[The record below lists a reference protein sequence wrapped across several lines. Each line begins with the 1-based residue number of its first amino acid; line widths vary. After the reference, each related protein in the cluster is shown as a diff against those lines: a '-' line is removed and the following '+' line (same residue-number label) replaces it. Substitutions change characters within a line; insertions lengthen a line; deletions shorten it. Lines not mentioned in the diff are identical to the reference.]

1 MKQKQIIK
9 ISEEGK
15 EYRAEKISM
24 ENFLKVVSDTKPQ
37 NQEAQKHYG
46 E

>member
-1 MKQKQIIK
+1 VKQKQIIK
-9 ISEEGK
+9 ISEEEK
-15 EYRAEKISM
+15 EYRAEKIST
-24 ENFLKVVSDTKPQ
+24 ENFLKVMTDTKPQ

>member
-1 MKQKQIIK
+1 MKQKQIRFQKKKKSIGQK
-9 ISEEGK
+9 K
-15 EYRAEKISM
+15 YLV
-24 ENFLKVVSDTKPQ
+24 ENFLKVMTDTKPQ